1 MTAKTPR
8 KRAVKPPP
16 EQPESP
22 APILAFKGFDQAMQC
37 RGFQYAVGQTY
48 TMDGPIEACRRGF
61 HACENPFDVWSYYN
75 VTDSRFAI
83 VEMGGETSGE
93 TSREQG
99 GDSKIAAA
107 SITIKAEL
115 TLPEFTGRAVDWI
128 VALTKGGKEADDG
141 NGARIGSSGYGA
153 RIGSSGNGAQI
164 GSSGN
169 DAQIGSS
176 GYGARI
182 GSSGYGARI
191 GSSGNDAQIGS
202 SGNGARIGSSGN
214 DAQIGSSGNGA
225 QIGSS
230 GNGARIG
237 SSGNGAQIGSSGNGA
252 RIDASGE
259 NGVVAAAGRENSFRL
274 GAGGCASAPY
284 HDGTR
289 VRFAVAY
296 AGENVEPGV
305 WYSVNER
312 GEFVRED
319 RS

>member
-48 TMDGPIEACRRGF
+48 TMDGPIEACSRGF
-61 HACENPFDVWSYYN
+61 HACENPFDVWSYYG

-83 VEMGGETSGE
+83 VETSGE
-93 TSREQG
+93 TSREQD

-128 VALTKGGKEADDG
+128 VALTKGGKEADDCYDAQIGSSG
-141 NGARIGSSGYGA
+141 NDARIGSSGYGA
-153 RIGSSGNGAQI
+153 W
-164 GSSGN
+164 
-169 DAQIGSS
+169 
-176 GYGARI
+176 
-182 GSSGYGARI
+182 
-191 GSSGNDAQIGS
+191 
-202 SGNGARIGSSGN
+202 
-214 DAQIGSSGNGA
+214 
-225 QIGSS
+225 
-230 GNGARIG
+230 
-237 SSGNGAQIGSSGNGA
+237 
-252 RIDASGE
+252 IDASGE
-259 NGVVAAAGRENSFRL
+259 NGVVAAAGRDNGFRI
-274 GAGGCASAPY
+274 GAGGCASVPY

>member
-48 TMDGPIEACRRGF
+48 TMDGPIEACSRGF
-61 HACENPFDVWSYYN
+61 HACENPFDVWSYYG

-83 VEMGGETSGE
+83 VETSGE

-141 NGARIGSSGYGA
+141 NGARIGSSGYA
-153 RIGSSGNGAQI
+153 
-164 GSSGN
+164 
-169 DAQIGSS
+169 
-176 GYGARI
+176 
-182 GSSGYGARI
+182 
-191 GSSGNDAQIGS
+191 
-202 SGNGARIGSSGN
+202 
-214 DAQIGSSGNGA
+214 
-225 QIGSS
+225 
-230 GNGARIG
+230 
-237 SSGNGAQIGSSGNGA
+237 A

-259 NGVVAAAGRENSFRL
+259 NGVVAAAGRENSFRI

-312 GEFVRED
+312 GEFVREA
-319 RS
+319 R

>member
-8 KRAVKPPP
+8 ERAVKPPP
-16 EQPESP
+16 DQPESP

-48 TMDGPIEACRRGF
+48 TMDGPIEACSRGF

-83 VEMGGETSGE
+83 VEMGGE

-141 NGARIGSSGYGA
+141 YDARIGSSGYGA
-153 RIGSSGNGAQI
+153 W
-164 GSSGN
+164 
-169 DAQIGSS
+169 
-176 GYGARI
+176 
-182 GSSGYGARI
+182 
-191 GSSGNDAQIGS
+191 
-202 SGNGARIGSSGN
+202 
-214 DAQIGSSGNGA
+214 
-225 QIGSS
+225 
-230 GNGARIG
+230 
-237 SSGNGAQIGSSGNGA
+237 
-252 RIDASGE
+252 IDASGE
-259 NGVVAAAGRENSFRL
+259 NGVVAAAGRENSFRI
-274 GAGGCASAPY
+274 GAGGCASVPY

>member
-48 TMDGPIEACRRGF
+48 TMDGPIEACSRGF
-61 HACENPFDVWSYYN
+61 HACENPFDVWSYYG

-83 VEMGGETSGE
+83 VEMGGE

-115 TLPEFTGRAVDWI
+115 TLPEFTCRAVDWI

-153 RIGSSGNGAQI
+153 
-164 GSSGN
+164 
-169 DAQIGSS
+169 QIGSS

-182 GSSGYGARI
+182 GSSGYGAQI
-191 GSSGNDAQIGS
+191 GSSGNDA
-202 SGNGARIGSSGN
+202 RIGSSGY
-214 DAQIGSSGNGA
+214 
-225 QIGSS
+225 
-230 GNGARIG
+230 GARIG
-237 SSGNGAQIGSSGNGA
+237 SSGNGAQIGSSGYGA
-252 RIDASGE
+252 RIGSSGNDARIGSSGYGAWIDASGE
-259 NGVVAAAGRENSFRL
+259 NGVVAAAGRDNGFRL
-274 GAGGCASAPY
+274 GAGGCASVPY

>member
-48 TMDGPIEACRRGF
+48 TMDGPIEACSRGF
-61 HACENPFDVWSYYN
+61 HACENPFDVWSYYG

-83 VEMGGETSGE
+83 VEMGGE

-115 TLPEFTGRAVDWI
+115 TLPEFTCRAVDWI

-141 NGARIGSSGYGA
+141 YGA
-153 RIGSSGNGAQI
+153 RIGSSGNG
-164 GSSGN
+164 
-169 DAQIGSS
+169 AQIGSS

-182 GSSGYGARI
+182 GSSGYGA
-191 GSSGNDAQIGS
+191 QIGS
-202 SGNGARIGSSGN
+202 SGY
-214 DAQIGSSGNGA
+214 GA

-230 GNGARIG
+230 GNGAW
-237 SSGNGAQIGSSGNGA
+237 
-252 RIDASGE
+252 IDASGE
-259 NGVVAAAGRENSFRL
+259 NGVVAVAGRDNGFRL
-274 GAGGCASAPY
+274 GAGGCASVPY